1 MRGRTRT
8 AAGGR
13 ASVGRVV
20 GSLALVATL
29 AACGGGGTSAATAS
43 TAASAAGLG
52 RVTTASDGVQQ
63 VTIQTQDNYVFS
75 PARFTVAPG
84 KVRLTVVNAAT
95 QFTHAF
101 RFSAGSGPEPIPAQI
116 AVLAPGERRTIEFT
130 VQKPGDYRFE
140 CSFHTQLGQFGTMTV
155 RG

>member
-13 ASVGRVV
+13 RSPGRFV
-20 GSLALVATL
+20 GSLALVAAL
-29 AACGGGGTSAATAS
+29 AACGGAGTPTA
-43 TAASAAGLG
+43 TAASTVPGLG
-52 RVTTASDGVQQ
+52 KVTTASDGVQQ
-63 VTIQTQDNYVFS
+63 VTIETQDNYVFS

-84 KVRLTVVNAAT
+84 KVRLTVVNAAA

-101 RFSAGSGPEPIPAQI
+101 RFSAGKGPEPITAEIP
-116 AVLAPGERRTIEFT
+116 VLAPGERKAVEFT

-155 RG
+155 GG

>member
-13 ASVGRVV
+13 RSVGRFV
-20 GSLALVATL
+20 GSLALVAAL
-29 AACGGGGTSAATAS
+29 AACGGGGTSAATAAS
-43 TAASAAGLG
+43 TVPGAGK
-52 RVTTASDGVQQ
+52 VTTASDGVQQ

-101 RFSAGSGPEPIPAQI
+101 RFSAGNGPEPIAAQI
-116 AVLAPGERRTIEFT
+116 PVLAPGEQKTVDFS

-155 RG
+155 KG